1 MKYKKRKNVYLLLFY
16 PGKVSRCHNVSEF
29 RFGSK
34 LLDSSSSYRLPCNR
48 WELDYWGSNS
58 HRFCVNKYRTIS
70 F

>member
-29 RFGSK
+29 RFGSI
-34 LLDSSSSYRLPCNR
+34 LFGSFFDYRIPCNN
-48 WELDYWGSNS
+48 WESNVWGANKIN
-58 HRFCVNKYRTIS
+58 FCVNKYKTIL